1 MAKPVYAAIKEHLL
15 DAIERGELKPGDQV
29 ASENQ
34 LALQF
39 GVSRMTARRS
49 LIDLSDAGFLIRTQ
63 GIGTFVADTRPMS
76 SILKIRSIDLE
87 IQQRG
92 HVYSNQVLC
101 METLPATR
109 FQAKSL
115 GLEPDTRIYRSVI
128 VHMENGVPVQL
139 EDRLVN
145 AGLIPDYMDQDFTH
159 ITPSAYL
166 SRIAPLT
173 EADHIVE
180 AVMVCQTTAEQL
192 AIETSEP
199 CLKVIRRT
207 FARQGIVSLAELI
220 HPGSRYRLGGHLDFT
235 ARGAIWAA

>member
-1 MAKPVYAAIKEHLL
+1 MTKPVYAAIKEHLL
-15 DAIERGELKPGDQV
+15 EAIEQGDLKPGDQV

-49 LIDLSDAGFLIRTQ
+49 LIDLSDAGFVIRTQ
-63 GIGTFVADTRPMS
+63 GVGTFVADTRPMS
-76 SILKIRSIDLE
+76 SLLKIRSIDLE
-87 IQQRG
+87 IKARG
-92 HVYSNQVLC
+92 HVYTSEVLRL
-101 METLPATR
+101 ESVPATD

-115 GLEPDTRIYRSVI
+115 GLEPDAEIYRSVI
-128 VHMENGVPVQL
+128 VHKENGLPVQL

-145 AGLIPDYMDQDFTH
+145 AVLIPDYIRQDFTH
-159 ITPSAYL
+159 MTPSAYL

-180 AVMVCQTTAEQL
+180 AVTVSAAIAAQL
-192 AIETSEP
+192 SIEISEP
-199 CLKVIRRT
+199 CLKVSRRT
-207 FARQGIVSLAELI
+207 FARRGIVSLAELI

-235 ARGAIWAA
+235 